1 MGKNKLLTGLIAISV
16 ICIALTSGCVKENG
30 SAPSPAATP
39 TSTPKPTSATEPS
52 VTPAPS
58 AASIDESGGLK
69 TCAELNGY
77 ECGMGED
84 CPGEWLDASDTFCC
98 CSEPCTSST
107 GDEGVLTI
115 EPFEP
120 NPENE
125 ELGEVT

>member
-1 MGKNKLLTGLIAISV
+1 MEKNKLLMGLIAISV

-30 SAPSPAATP
+30 SAPSPTATPTP
-39 TSTPKPTSATEPS
+39 TSTTAPS

-58 AASIDESGGLK
+58 AASITESGGLK

-77 ECGMGED
+77 ECGMGEE
-84 CPGEWLDASDTFCC
+84 CPGEWLDASDTFSC

-115 EPFEP
+115 EPFEL

>member
-1 MGKNKLLTGLIAISV
+1 MEKRKLLTGLIALSL
-16 ICIALTSGCVKENG
+16 ICIALTSGCVNEKRTT
-30 SAPSPAATP
+30 PSPSSTPALTP
-39 TSTPKPTSATEPS
+39 TPAPS
-52 VTPAPS
+52 VTPAS
-58 AASIDESGGLK
+58 DGLQSC
-69 TCAELNGY
+69 TELNGF

-84 CPGEWLDASDTFCC
+84 CPGEWLDASDTFSC

-107 GDEGVLTI
+107 GAEGVLTI

>member
-1 MGKNKLLTGLIAISV
+1 MGKRKLLTGLIAISV
-16 ICIALTSGCVKENG
+16 ICIVLTSGCVKENG
-30 SAPSPAATP
+30 SAPSPTATP
-39 TSTPKPTSATEPS
+39 TSTTASS

-58 AASIDESGGLK
+58 AAPITKSSGLK

-77 ECGMGED
+77 ECGMGEE
-84 CPGEWLDASDTFCC
+84 CPGEWLDASDTFSC

-115 EPFEP
+115 EPFEL

-125 ELGEVT
+125 ELGEVI